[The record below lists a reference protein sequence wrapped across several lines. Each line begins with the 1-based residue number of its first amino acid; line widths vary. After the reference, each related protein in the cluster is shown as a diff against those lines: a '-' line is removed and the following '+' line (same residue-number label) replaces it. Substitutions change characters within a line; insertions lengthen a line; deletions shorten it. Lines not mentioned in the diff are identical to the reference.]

1 MATAGAQIMRYWQY
15 PTASVAAKTFTC
27 AVGGTSAA
35 YTMMGGIYDWSA
47 MSLVPADGVTEAQNK
62 GQELLGD
69 EALEELL
76 RRHTGAGTANLIDEV
91 IKAIRA
97 FADGAEQADDIT
109 MLTFRVTP
117 DNN

>member
-1 MATAGAQIMRYWQY
+1 MKRIITLLGLLALIFSLAACQQDRSLDNAEKHTIKMNAGDRL
-15 PTASVAAKTFTC
+15 FL
-27 AVGGTSAA
+27 
-35 YTMMGGIYDWSA
+35 YT
-47 MSLVPADGVTEAQNK
+47 DGVTEAQNK

-76 RRHTGAGTANLIDEV
+76 RRHTDAGTANLIDEV